1 MPRPIIAT
9 ISRSALAHNL
19 DVARRHAKGAR
30 VFAVLKANAY
40 GHGLLRAARALSK
53 ADGYAVLDLD
63 EAVTLRAAY
72 PDKRIL
78 MLEGVFKESD
88 VTAVGGRGIDV
99 VVHSAEQIALL
110 KSVPLQRPID
120 VFLKMNSGMNRLGI
134 APDAYRATYA
144 VLESTPGVRAIAL
157 MTHFAD
163 ADGPS
168 GIDAQLHRFN
178 AITAGLPGERTV
190 ANSATLL
197 RFPMT
202 GFDWIRPGIMLY
214 GGSPF
219 ADRAAASLGLRPA
232 MTLASELIGI
242 QTLQAGDSV
251 GYGRAFV
258 ADRPMRI
265 GIVACGY
272 ADGYPRLAPSGTP
285 ILVDGQRTGTV
296 GRVSM
301 DMIAVDLTNHPNPQV
316 GARVVLWGE
325 TLPVDEVAAAAGTI
339 GYELLCAV
347 APRIPTIESQ

>member
-1 MPRPIIAT
+1 MPRPIIA
-9 ISRSALAHNL
+9 SVSASALTHNL
-19 DVARRHAKGAR
+19 GVARRHAKGAR
-30 VFAVLKANAY
+30 MFAVLKANAY
-40 GHGLLRAARALSK
+40 GHGLLRAARALSM

-63 EAVTLRAAY
+63 EAVTLREAY

-78 MLEGVFKESD
+78 MLEGVFKGSD
-88 VTAVGGRGIDV
+88 VVAVGEHGIDV
-99 VVHSAEQIALL
+99 VAHSAEQVALL
-110 KSVPLQRPID
+110 KSVRMQRPIN

-134 APDAYRATYA
+134 ASDAYLATYA
-144 VLESTPGVRAIAL
+144 MLESTPSVRTIAL

-168 GIDAQLHRFN
+168 GIDDQLHRFN

-202 GFDWIRPGIMLY
+202 GFDWVRPGIMLY

-219 ADRAAASLGLRPA
+219 ADHAAASLGLCPV

-242 QTLQAGDSV
+242 QILQAGDSV

-272 ADGYPRLAPSGTP
+272 ADGYPRHAPSGTP
-285 ILVDGQRTGTV
+285 ILVDGHRTGTV

-301 DMIAVDLTNHPNPQV
+301 DMIAVDLTHLPNAQV

-325 TLPVDEVAAAAGTI
+325 TLPVDEVATAAGTI

-347 APRIPTIESQ
+347 SARVPMIESQ